1 MMKAMRH
8 VVLLAALAAAVTAAV
23 ACGAGKLEQL
33 TDVGTVGGDGGA
45 GAVLPNAGPA
55 GSGLAT
61 GLPCDVQALLENR
74 CIACHSGT
82 IPDSPRL
89 LDYNDLLAPSRSDP
103 SKTMAQAS
111 LARMKNLQAPMPPLP
126 ALGPEPD
133 EIATFETWVN
143 GGTPSA
149 PACTEVPPDGGAD
162 VGPLPEAGP
171 DATVG
176 CASGTKWTQG
186 DTGSS
191 SMHPGRACSACHSTN
206 NGPNLRFAGTV
217 YRGGLHDVDDCNGAA
232 PPPALTVVI
241 TDKNGRVLNLP
252 VNAVGNFEIENKQG
266 GLGGIGGIG
275 IGGNDGDGDGDGNGN
290 GNGGNGGP
298 TNQFLAPY
306 RVKVTDGTNT
316 RVMAGNFTAG
326 DCNSC
331 HTKDG
336 ANNAPGRILAPE
348 P

>member
-1 MMKAMRH
+1 MRLPGSRNMMKAMRH
-8 VVLLAALAAAVTAAV
+8 YVILAAVAGAVAAAV
-23 ACGAGKLEQL
+23 ACGTGKLEQL
-33 TDVGTVGGDGGA
+33 TDVGAVGGDGGA
-45 GAVLPNAGPA
+45 GAMLPNAGPA

-82 IPDSPRL
+82 TPDSPRL
-89 LDYNDLLAPSRSDP
+89 LDYEDLLAPSRSDP
-103 SKTMAQAS
+103 TMTMAQAS
-111 LARMKNLQAPMPPLP
+111 LARMKGAVKPMPPPP

-133 EIATFETWVN
+133 EIATFEEWVSN
-143 GGTPSA
+143 GTQRA

-171 DATVG
+171 DATAG
-176 CASGTKWTQG
+176 CASGAMWTQG
-186 DTGSS
+186 NAGSS
-191 SMHPGRACSACHSTN
+191 SMHPGRACNACHSTN
-206 NGPNLRFAGTV
+206 NGPNLKFAGTV
-217 YRGGLHDVDDCNGAA
+217 YRGGLHDIDDCNGAA

-241 TDKNGRVLNLP
+241 TDKDGKIMNLP
-252 VNAVGNFEIENKQG
+252 VNAVGNFDAEND
-266 GLGGIGGIG
+266 
-275 IGGNDGDGDGDGNGN
+275 DGP
-290 GNGGNGGP
+290 GNGGNGGGQ
-298 TNQFLAPY
+298 NRFSAPY

-316 RVMAGNFTAG
+316 RVMVGNFTAG